1 MSTQVSA
8 LPDGQLDERRRTPF
22 VADMP
27 LAHSPEICTERA
39 IGLGR
44 IDARRT
50 LRGHE
55 TIDPHRSR
63 RRHAPGR
70 LRRFLVQQ
78 GGRLWLR
85 RGPFPAPT
93 RHPPDPPDHGRRSPP
108 LPPPCPRARAV
119 FFGGRQ
125 RGGPPPP
132 P

>member
-78 GGRLWLR
+78 RWGLWLR
-85 RGPFPAPT
+85 RGPPPPPT
-93 RHPPDPPDHGRRSPP
+93 RPPPPPPKPPRRAPPPSPP
-108 LPPPCPRARAV
+108 GPRARAV
-119 FFGGRQ
+119 
-125 RGGPPPP
+125 
-132 P
+132 